1 MKIYLL
7 AVVLASAAVA
17 YVIFRA
23 LFSRRSEK
31 LWKEQMR
38 DKEEEEQPKEEE

>member
-17 YVIFRA
+17 YIIFKL

-38 DKEEEEQPKEEE
+38 DKEKKEEE